1 MRLFRIFIR
10 LVAAAVA
17 AMLFSS
23 CVSREAGRIMDS
35 AEDVMWTKPDSALAA
50 LESIDTLDIKTKA
63 QRARYSLLYTMA
75 LNRNWIDTTDLHVIQ
90 PAANY
95 YERHGSKDDK
105 MKMYYY
111 WGVIQFNR
119 GELLS
124 AIGSFIR
131 SKELS
136 ESSEDYVFRGLIL
149 SAISDVYARNNN
161 YLENISYSK
170 EAIRNFEKA
179 GDSLRVWITMG
190 SLAFYYAENNDWEK
204 SDSLYAKF
212 FSMQCRDSSVLAQQL
227 VNKAAICL
235 RKPEAD
241 PRQSVELFTK
251 AVNEMGWQLGL
262 SDYCVYA
269 YALDLLGYETAS
281 DRIFSQLDSISNN
294 PAVLYV
300 WKYRI
305 SKRRGDNEKA
315 LDFLEKTVAIQDFIV
330 VSTVNQSVAL
340 AQSDYFQSKSRLL
353 ERENRIRKLDIW
365 IIILIG
371 VIAGFVVLTV
381 YLQQKRKWLLR
392 LEEMVSINND
402 VNYRLSEE
410 RMTNDKY
417 REKVRQLE
425 REKETVRSEL
435 SNMQITS
442 MEAEQKLSLM
452 TERIEKLTKNEHN
465 IQRLRQEYA
474 LTYKRQFA
482 KLKDLC
488 SIYLE
493 LPESDKKKERIYSK
507 VKDLSSVVYD
517 CNQKKLESMINE
529 NMNDLMTKFRK
540 DMPSATESDFRF
552 IALWIL
558 GFDAKTIARVMGYT
572 SSSVYTKRCRLKE
585 KISAI
590 SSENKEI
597 YLMSID

>member
-111 WGVIQFNR
+111 LGVIQFNR
-119 GELLS
+119 GELLPAVS
-124 AIGSFIR
+124 SFIR

-136 ESSEDYVFRGLIL
+136 ESSDDYVFRGLIL
-149 SAISDVYARNNN
+149 SAISDVYARNNS
-161 YLENISYSK
+161 YLENILYSE
-170 EAIRNFEKA
+170 EAIQNFEKA
-179 GDSLRVWITMG
+179 DDSLRVWITMG

-212 FSMQCRDSSVLAQQL
+212 FSMPCRDSSVLAQQL

-235 RKPEAD
+235 RKPKAD
-241 PRQSVELFTK
+241 PLQSVELFTK
-251 AVNEMGWQLGL
+251 AVNEMGWHPDL

-269 YALDLLGYETAS
+269 YALDLLGHNTAS
-281 DRIFSQLDSISNN
+281 DKIFSQLDKIGDD
-294 PAVLYV
+294 PAVLNV

-305 SKRRGDNEKA
+305 SKHRGDKEKA
-315 LDFLEKTVAIQDFIV
+315 LDFLEKTVAIQDSIV

-340 AQSDYFQSKSRLL
+340 AQSDYFQSKSKLL

-371 VIAGFVVLTV
+371 VIAGFVALTV

-402 VNYRLSEE
+402 VTCRLSEE
-410 RMTNDKY
+410 KMTNDKY

-425 REKETVRSEL
+425 REKETVRFEL
-435 SNMQITS
+435 SNMQLTS
-442 MEAEQKLSLM
+442 KEAEQKLSLM
-452 TERIEKLTKNEHN
+452 TERIEKLTKNEQN
-465 IQRLRQEYA
+465 IQRLRQEFA

-507 VKDLSSVVYD
+507 VKDLSSVVYG

-540 DMPSATESDFRF
+540 DLPSATESDFRF

-558 GFDAKTIARVMGYT
+558 GFDAKTIARVMGYA
-572 SSSVYTKRCRLKE
+572 SSSVYTKRSRLKE

-590 SSENKEI
+590 SSGNKEI

>member
-1 MRLFRIFIR
+1 
-10 LVAAAVA
+10 
-17 AMLFSS
+17 
-23 CVSREAGRIMDS
+23 MDS

-251 AVNEMGWQLGL
+251 AVNEMGWQPGL

-315 LDFLEKTVAIQDFIV
+315 LDFLEKTVAIQDSIV

-381 YLQQKRKWLLR
+381 YLQQKRKWL
-392 LEEMVSINND
+392 D
-402 VNYRLSEE
+402 W
-410 RMTNDKY
+410 
-417 REKVRQLE
+417 
-425 REKETVRSEL
+425 
-435 SNMQITS
+435 
-442 MEAEQKLSLM
+442 
-452 TERIEKLTKNEHN
+452 
-465 IQRLRQEYA
+465 
-474 LTYKRQFA
+474 KRWC
-482 KLKDLC
+482 L
-488 SIYLE
+488 
-493 LPESDKKKERIYSK
+493 
-507 VKDLSSVVYD
+507 
-517 CNQKKLESMINE
+517 
-529 NMNDLMTKFRK
+529 
-540 DMPSATESDFRF
+540 
-552 IALWIL
+552 
-558 GFDAKTIARVMGYT
+558 
-572 SSSVYTKRCRLKE
+572 
-585 KISAI
+585 
-590 SSENKEI
+590 
-597 YLMSID
+597 